1 MPATA
6 LWAAL
11 LAPLFLLLS
20 MRVVPLRHAA
30 RASIG
35 SGGDARLERAIRA
48 QGNFAEYVP
57 FILVLLALAE
67 SGGAPGWA
75 VHLAGALLLAGR
87 CVHAWG
93 ISRVEEDIRFRG
105 AGMVATFVT
114 LVLAATLALV
124 AGLGGW
130 R

>member
-11 LAPLFLLLS
+11 LAPLFLVLS

-30 RASIG
+30 QATLG
-35 SGGDARLERAIRA
+35 TGGDARLERAIRA

-57 FILVLLALAE
+57 FILLLLALAE
-67 SGGAPGWA
+67 SCGAPGWA
-75 VHLAGALLLAGR
+75 IHPLGALLLAGR
-87 CVHAWG
+87 CIHAWG
-93 ISRVEEDIRFRG
+93 ITRLQEDIRIRA
-105 AGMVATFVT
+105 AGMIATFVT
-114 LVLAATLALV
+114 LVLAALLALV